1 MPTDAFF
8 IAVVDDEESVLK
20 ALERLLRAEG
30 FSVQT
35 FSSGAD
41 FLRSMQRQRPH
52 CVVLD
57 LHMPQLSGFQ
67 VQQAL
72 RQIDAALP
80 VVIITG
86 DDAPGSRAR
95 ALGQGAKAF
104 LRKPVD
110 DAILLDAIHDAI
122 RDSRTSPGD
131 SHPSPTT

>member
-1 MPTDAFF
+1 MSTDASF

-30 FSVQT
+30 FSVET

-41 FLRSMQRQRPH
+41 FLRSVQRHRPH

-57 LHMPQLSGFQ
+57 LHMTQLSGFQ
-67 VQQAL
+67 VQQEL
-72 RQIDAALP
+72 RQTDAGLP

-86 DDAPGSRAR
+86 DDAPESRAR
-95 ALGQGAKAF
+95 ALSQGAKAF

-110 DAILLDAIHDAI
+110 DAILLDAIHAAI
-122 RDSRTSPGD
+122 RDSRSA
-131 SHPSPTT
+131 PSA

>member
-1 MPTDAFF
+1 MSTDASF

-30 FSVQT
+30 FSVET

-41 FLRSMQRQRPH
+41 FLRSVQRHRPH

-57 LHMPQLSGFQ
+57 LHMTQLSGFQ
-67 VQQAL
+67 VQQEL
-72 RQIDAALP
+72 RKTHAGLP

-86 DDAPGSRAR
+86 DDAPESRAR
-95 ALGQGAKAF
+95 ALSQGAKAF

-110 DAILLDAIHDAI
+110 DSVLLDAIHAAI
-122 RDSRTSPGD
+122 RDSRATTGD
-131 SHPSPTT
+131 GRAAPAA

>member
-1 MPTDAFF
+1 MPTDASF

-30 FSVQT
+30 FSVET

-41 FLRSMQRQRPH
+41 FLRSMQRHRPH

-72 RQIDAALP
+72 GQIDPRLP

-86 DDAPGSRAR
+86 DDVPGSRAR

-110 DAILLDAIHDAI
+110 DAILLDAIYAAI
-122 RDSRTSPGD
+122 RDSRNDLNRGTGPVV
-131 SHPSPTT
+131 

>member
-30 FSVQT
+30 FSVET

-41 FLRSMQRQRPH
+41 FLRSVQRHRPH

-110 DAILLDAIHDAI
+110 DAILLDAIYAAI
-122 RDSRTSPGD
+122 RDGRNNGLDHGTSPIA
-131 SHPSPTT
+131 